1 MELGL
6 NNGRLHILDSCYIKH
21 VFPCIL
27 PVLVTYMSPAHTL
40 LKIGC
45 SSNKPQFAAH
55 FVGVITTLAQIK
67 SILEKAITS
76 DSLHLQHPSNRV
88 TTSYTGC

>member
-27 PVLVTYMSPAHTL
+27 PVLVTYTL

-45 SSNKPQFAAH
+45 SSNIPQFAAH